1 MHNNIARVV
10 PRSRQTGLSIIGLLF
25 FGLIAVCLLLIGFR
39 LVPGIVEYLAV
50 DRAVQTIAQQDASV
64 ADLRDAFD
72 RRAVVDNITSIS
84 SKDLDITKNDGR
96 VVISYAYV
104 YQLHLLSNVRLVID
118 FSGSSADRRSRR
130 AP

>member
-1 MHNNIARVV
+1 MHKNIARVV
-10 PRSRQTGLSIIGLLF
+10 PRSRQSGLSIIGLLF
-25 FGLIAVCLLLIGFR
+25 FGLIVVCLLLIGFR

-72 RRAVVDNITSIS
+72 RRAVVDHITSIS

-104 YQLHLLSNVRLVID
+104 YQLQLLSNVRLVID

-130 AP
+130 VP

>member
-1 MHNNIARVV
+1 MHKILARVA
-10 PRSRQTGLSIIGLLF
+10 PRSRQSGLSIIGLLF
-25 FGLIAVCLLLIGFR
+25 FGLIVVCLLILGFR

-96 VVISYAYV
+96 VVISYAYS
-104 YQLHLLSNVRLVID
+104 YQMHLLSNVRLVID

-130 AP
+130 GP

>member
-1 MHNNIARVV
+1 MHKNIARVV
-10 PRSRQTGLSIIGLLF
+10 PRSRQSGLSIIGLLF
-25 FGLIAVCLLLIGFR
+25 FGLIVVCLLLVGFR

-104 YQLHLLSNVRLVID
+104 YQLQLLSNVRLVID

-130 AP
+130 VP

>member
-1 MHNNIARVV
+1 MHKNIARVV
-10 PRSRQTGLSIIGLLF
+10 PRSRQSGLSIIGLLF
-25 FGLIAVCLLLIGFR
+25 FGLIVVCLLLIGFR

-104 YQLHLLSNVRLVID
+104 YQLQLLSNVRLVID

-130 AP
+130 VP

>member
-1 MHNNIARVV
+1 MHKIPARVAL
-10 PRSRQTGLSIIGLLF
+10 RSRQSGLSIIGLLF
-25 FGLIAVCLLLIGFR
+25 FGLIVICLLLIGFR

-84 SKDLDITKNDGR
+84 SKELDITKNDGR
-96 VVISYAYV
+96 VVISYAYS
-104 YQLHLLSNVRLVID
+104 YQMHLLSNVRLVID

-130 AP
+130 GP

>member
-10 PRSRQTGLSIIGLLF
+10 PRSRQAGLSIIGLLF

-130 AP
+130 GP

>member
-50 DRAVQTIAQQDASV
+50 DRAVQAIAQQDASV